1 MKLTLKWMY
10 DIIMF
15 LILSS
20 DDTTN
25 YSRGHESFVKMIKK
39 SFHTDLSYF
48 TRRKKVNIYIFIMI

>member
-1 MKLTLKWMY
+1 MY

-15 LILSS
+15 LIMSS

-25 YSRGHESFVKMIKK
+25 ESFVKMIKK

-48 TRRKKVNIYIFIMI
+48 TRRKKLNIYIFIMIWV